1 MKFHF
6 GKKIEASKGIEMQEL
21 ADEKAVS
28 LEETLYPFKHMSS
41 YLQERINHLLKEEL
55 NTSDDVNDIA
65 SSFDGVKEKEKS
77 IREAVSTFDSNFE
90 DLNVVSVHFS
100 DSMKNI
106 LEIIHSAKTEVDE
119 LADNTHAINA
129 SFELIENTFKQFLLS
144 YETIDQ
150 YTSSITTIANQ
161 TNLLAL
167 NASIEAARAGEA
179 GKGFAVVAEEVK
191 KLSDSIKLLVE
202 NVNTSMGDM
211 KTDTEKLSQSLV
223 ESKAYLSKNDTHVKA
238 TTDIFENMK
247 AVIEQSN
254 EETNKINN
262 VIYNSK
268 NQMDS
273 IMHALDDSQRYYDK
287 VSEDIE
293 KINMQ
298 IPRKG
303 VIFED
308 INNMLIQVAPLIDD
322 ITNNAR

>member
-1 MKFHF
+1 MKFHL
-6 GKKIEASKGIEMQEL
+6 GKKIEVSKGREMQEL

-28 LEETLYPFKHMSS
+28 IGETLYPFKHMSS

-55 NTSDDVNDIA
+55 NTSDELNDIA
-65 SSFDGVKEKEKS
+65 NSFEGVKEKEKS
-77 IREAVSTFDSNFE
+77 IIEAVNAFDNNLE
-90 DLNVVSVHFS
+90 ELNTVSAYFS

-106 LEIIHSAKTEVDE
+106 LEIIHSARAEVDE
-119 LADNTHAINA
+119 LTDNTHKINE

-144 YETIDQ
+144 YEMIDQ

-179 GKGFAVVAEEVK
+179 GRGFAVVAEEVK
-191 KLSDSIKLLVE
+191 KLSDSIKQLVE

-211 KTDTEKLSQSLV
+211 KTDTEKLNQSLV
-223 ESKAYLSKNDTHVKA
+223 ESKTYLSKNDTHVKA
-238 TTDIFENMK
+238 TTDIFENIK
-247 AVIEQSN
+247 VVIEASN
-254 EETNKINN
+254 EETSKINH
-262 VIYNSK
+262 VIDNSK
-268 NQMDS
+268 KQMAG
-273 IMHALDDSQRYYDK
+273 IMHALDDSQIYYDK

-322 ITNNAR
+322 ITRSTR